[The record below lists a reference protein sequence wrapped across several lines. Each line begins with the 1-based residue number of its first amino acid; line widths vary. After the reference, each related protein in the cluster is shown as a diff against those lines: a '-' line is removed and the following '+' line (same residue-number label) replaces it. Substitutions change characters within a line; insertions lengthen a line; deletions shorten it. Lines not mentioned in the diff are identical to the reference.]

1 MKTECSNG
9 VKKTAILALTL
20 VLGVSCLTACGNTKQ
35 PESSRPKTNQTMN
48 VNGIQVPKPSSVAG
62 K

>member
-20 VLGVSCLTACGNTKQ
+20 VLGVSCLTACDN
-35 PESSRPKTNQTMN
+35 SRPKTNQTMN